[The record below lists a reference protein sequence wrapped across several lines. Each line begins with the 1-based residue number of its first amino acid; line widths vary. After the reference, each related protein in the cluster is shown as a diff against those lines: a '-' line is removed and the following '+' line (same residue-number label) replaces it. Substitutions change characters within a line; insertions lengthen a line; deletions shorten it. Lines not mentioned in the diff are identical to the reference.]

1 MFPISMDKLTNN
13 QITSIHLL
21 NLSHS
26 VPLNPL
32 AKVYKD
38 TFEDFTQDKCVNL
51 PANYMEDTFCD
62 KCESIYIPGITVSIR
77 VIYNRKKT
85 SAVNRRRLLRY
96 TCLECD
102 HKSDRLLEMPTSK
115 QATPKS
121 NNGTDTEKSN
131 NIKPEGFKA
140 TWPKTDTSKSK
151 QRLKKRKQNNL
162 SNLLALKKKEKE
174 NESKQFNSLS
184 LMEFMNK

>member
-1 MFPISMDKLTNN
+1 MDKLTNN
-13 QITSIHLL
+13 QISSIHLL

-38 TFEDFTQDKCVNL
+38 TFAEFTQDKCINL

-77 VIYNRKKT
+77 IIYNRKRR

-102 HKSDRLLEMPTSK
+102 HRSDRELEIPTSK
-115 QATPKS
+115 QSTPIP
-121 NNGTDTEKSN
+121 NIGDTEGNDKT
-131 NIKPEGFKA
+131 KPEEFKA
-140 TWPKTDTSKSK
+140 TWPKADTSKSK

>member
-1 MFPISMDKLTNN
+1 MDKLTNN

-26 VPLNPL
+26 VPLNPI

-38 TFEDFTQDKCVNL
+38 SLTNFTEEKCINL
-51 PANYMEDTFCD
+51 PINYMEENFCS

-77 VIYNRKKT
+77 IVYGKRKNAKQL
-85 SAVNRRRLLRY
+85 AHRRLLRY
-96 TCLECD
+96 TCLECN
-102 HKSDRLLEMPTSK
+102 HQLERVLEIPISK
-115 QATPKS
+115 QSTPIPHNGPAAEANKTKKS
-121 NNGTDTEKSN
+121 E
-131 NIKPEGFKA
+131 EFKA
-140 TWPKTDTSKSK
+140 TWPKTEASKSK
-151 QRLKKRKQNNL
+151 QRIKKRKQNNL

-174 NESKQFNSLS
+174 NEAKQGSTLS

>member
-1 MFPISMDKLTNN
+1 MDKLTNN

-32 AKVYKD
+32 SKVYKD
-38 TFEDFTQDKCVNL
+38 TFADFTNEKCINL

-62 KCESIYIPGITVSIR
+62 KCESIFIPGITVSTRI
-77 VIYNRKKT
+77 IYKKSKSGT
-85 SAVNRRRLLRY
+85 VSRRRLLRY
-96 TCLECD
+96 TCLECY
-102 HKSDRLLEMPTSK
+102 HKSDRALEMPTSK
-115 QATPKS
+115 RSTPIPNS
-121 NNGTDTEKSN
+121 GTDTEANNKSS
-131 NIKPEGFKA
+131 KPEEFKA
-140 TWPKTDTSKSK
+140 TWPKSETSKSK

-162 SNLLALKKKEKE
+162 SNLLAMKKKEKE

>member
-1 MFPISMDKLTNN
+1 MDKLTNN

-26 VPLNPL
+26 VPFNPL

-38 TFEDFTQDKCVNL
+38 SLEDFTNEKCINL
-51 PANYMEDTFCD
+51 PVDYMEDTFCD
-62 KCESIYIPGITVSIR
+62 KCECIYIPGITVSIR
-77 VIYNRKKT
+77 IIYTKSKT
-85 SAVNRRRLLRY
+85 GAVNRGRLLRY
-96 TCLECD
+96 TCLECY
-102 HKSDRLLEMPTSK
+102 HKLDRVLEIPISK
-115 QATPKS
+115 RSTPIPNS
-121 NNGTDTEKSN
+121 GNDTEAKNKNLKS
-131 NIKPEGFKA
+131 EEFKA
-140 TWPKTDTSKSK
+140 TWPKPDTSKSK

>member
-1 MFPISMDKLTNN
+1 MDKLTNN

-38 TFEDFTQDKCVNL
+38 TFANFTEEKCINL
-51 PANYMEDTFCD
+51 PATYMEDSFCD

-77 VIYNRKKT
+77 IIYNKKKS
-85 SAVNRRRLLRY
+85 SAVNRSRRLLRY

-102 HKSDRLLEMPTSK
+102 HKSDRILEVPTSK
-115 QATPKS
+115 HATPIS
-121 NNGTDTEKSN
+121 NASTDTEGSN
-131 NIKPEGFKA
+131 KTTKPKEFKA
-140 TWPKTDTSKSK
+140 TWPKSETLKSK
-151 QRLKKRKQNNL
+151 ERLKKRKQNNL
-162 SNLLALKKKEKE
+162 SNLLSLKKKEKE

>member
-1 MFPISMDKLTNN
+1 MDKLTNN

-38 TFEDFTQDKCVNL
+38 TFREFTQDKCINL
-51 PANYMEDTFCD
+51 PANYMEDIFCD

-77 VIYNRKKT
+77 IIYNRKKT
-85 SAVNRRRLLRY
+85 NAVSRRRLLRY

-102 HKSDRLLEMPTSK
+102 HKSDRVLEMPTSK
-115 QATPKS
+115 QSTPIPNIGS
-121 NNGTDTEKSN
+121 DTGGRNKTT
-131 NIKPEGFKA
+131 KPEEFKA
-140 TWPKTDTSKSK
+140 TWPKADTSKSK

>member
-1 MFPISMDKLTNN
+1 MDKLTNN
-13 QITSIHLL
+13 QITSIHLQ

-38 TFEDFTQDKCVNL
+38 TFREFTQDKCINL
-51 PANYMEDTFCD
+51 PANYMEDIFCD

-77 VIYNRKKT
+77 IIYNRKKT
-85 SAVNRRRLLRY
+85 NAVSRRRLLRY

-102 HKSDRLLEMPTSK
+102 YKSDRVLEMPTSK
-115 QATPKS
+115 QSTPIPNIGS
-121 NNGTDTEKSN
+121 DTGGRNKTT
-131 NIKPEGFKA
+131 KPEEFKA
-140 TWPKTDTSKSK
+140 TWPKADTSKSK